1 MPQITEM
8 YAFVMEEDSPDDEG
22 VMGMSMGE
30 WMLPLVGAD
39 MSRVKSLIPYANEI
53 ARAVNRPYKI
63 LRFSQ
68 REDITDGY
76 TDVES
81 KGGQ

>member
-1 MPQITEM
+1 M
-8 YAFVMEEDSPDDEG
+8 YAFVMEDSGPDDEG

-39 MSRVKSLIPYANEI
+39 MSRVKSLIPHADTI
-53 ARAVNRPYKI
+53 AKAAGKPYKI

-68 REDITDGY
+68 REDITEWQHQAG
-76 TDVES
+76 
-81 KGGQ
+81 KPIQ

>member
-1 MPQITEM
+1 MPKITEM
-8 YAFVMEEDSPDDEG
+8 YAFVMEDADEEDEG

-39 MSRVKSLIPYANEI
+39 MSRVDSLRPHADKI
-53 ARAVNRPYKI
+53 AEAAGKPYKI

-76 TDVES
+76 TKLQS
-81 KGGQ
+81 